1 MDLKEFLKQKEGWK
15 YKPYEDIGGKLTVGA
30 GNTTDIDPDKTYT
43 DLELD
48 QRLDSDIA
56 VATEDYSKL
65 VNSEIRSKLNK
76 NEENM
81 LISLI
86 MNTGGPQFAESNA
99 RKEINAG
106 NKDNFIK
113 EAGGFVHVKGKVIP
127 GLVNRRKEEAEIFKT
142 VPNKS
147 IEDEQMAN
155 SSFEEDSEM
164 FNPTFIKNNKPD
176 IPNFSETLTLLE
188 QSGVSENEINQYKND
203 QIDMLKFSGVSE
215 KETLEYLGVKN
226 PELNPNVVDPIK
238 KHWGTI
244 AKEWAVGEESDI
256 GKYFWERGFGKS
268 TMNLAAQYH
277 SSGDFGIDAAKALSA
292 EPEDTGHIE
301 RWAESIGTISADL
314 LIYLGAGTATS
325 LATKSPYATGFA
337 AGYVNESIK
346 AMYMEALQRDEV
358 GGFKEWWKI
367 YVDHGVKEGI
377 KSGLTLGVAM
387 GLPGTIGAK
396 STIAKYVTQYA
407 AFIGVGSAIEQKMP
421 TKNELINTALVLGT
435 FAGFEG
441 SVKGS
446 KMVLNRVKR
455 TNKSPSEVIGEILI
469 DPKKLED
476 IASVNIKEF
485 RDKVEAKDAI
495 ESFIG
500 PPRPKVET
508 KPTEIIAEQKE
519 VLKSPYNENFEIKF
533 AEGEKGFVLSEIR
546 KDSRNLA
553 ENKENLNKLEEIIN
567 DTLEIESTSKSP
579 NKANIE
585 QQLLNKTAIE
595 IETRRL
601 DGEKVIEP
609 ITEAKP
615 TEIVAQQK
623 ETGKPLVEEVAKE
636 KAVEPVEKILEK
648 VPEKELFERFDKLSE
663 ITSKAEKPQ
672 ETMTPELQAMLKNE
686 GGGSEAF
693 SKARGYTEKEIANYK
708 EYTEIAIELDR
719 RNGPDTAITRELDI
733 QTANKEGKS
742 IVSEELGNKSLT
754 RPEEIITEQPLDTS
768 IKGNVAPEILNIKTS
783 EAINSVIENVGT
795 SSPPPRL
802 NMQEF
807 KSRFITL
814 ALDKLHPIFVAVK
827 EFEKGG
833 GKFKEGYLDPYKTAR
848 IQPGMEGR
856 SMHFIRFGTLDFK
869 TLKNNGKSLIKVLEP
884 IKSLKDMKEA
894 IAYFVSKR
902 ALEKAQ
908 QGKDTGFDLEKAN
921 TVVKELGAKW
931 EPVLKEVVDYQTR
944 IMDYLVDSGIIAREN
959 ANLMLEAN
967 RDYVP
972 FYKVLD
978 STILGAKST
987 FGNAVKNPFK
997 QFKGGKYKIE
1007 DPIQSIYKNTMHH
1020 VVMAERNNSFV
1031 KFIEMVEAL
1040 PEAFPNI
1047 KRNSKIKATNV
1058 EVKEMQEAFDAPI
1071 KAEFAEGITVFRREH
1086 GIVSEKEIAIFRN
1099 GKREVWNVGKDL
1111 AEAFKNTN
1119 GYQAN
1124 MLVKFLSVPSRLLRA
1139 GATLAPDFMI
1149 RNFNRDTVTSAIM
1162 SDRGFIPFVH
1172 STMGFWH
1179 IIKQDKVY
1187 QDWVKSG
1194 GMQSTMISMD
1204 RNYFQKDVAKY
1215 LYGGKVRNQI
1225 SNPIEMLR
1233 IMSELFESTS
1243 RIGNMKLTY
1252 KQLQRQKGSISDRD
1266 IAETGGFEGRDLS
1279 IDFAKIGAKGQAL
1292 NMITSFFN
1300 ARLQGYARL
1309 AKAFKENPGKTSLEI
1324 FKYITAPSILLWAV
1338 NHDDERY
1345 IQLPQWQKDLFWIVI
1360 TPEIGVGDKIIK
1372 DDNDFTIYRIPKPFE
1387 PGLLFGTLPE
1397 RALDWAFNSKGE
1409 EFSKFVKDF
1418 AFSNL
1423 SGLAPIPDFAKPF
1436 LESWSNKS
1444 LFTTLPIIPYGTE
1457 QYAAL
1462 GLPQYQYNEY
1472 TSETSKL
1479 LGKTLSEITGGSV
1492 GSPAR
1497 IDSII
1502 QNWTGTLGRYAI
1514 QIADA
1519 GLKAAGVVDSPEK
1532 PGWTLEDLPV
1542 IKAFL
1547 VRDASGSSEYIQR
1560 FYEKDKKAQ
1569 AIITLKNQLLEEGKG
1584 SNLEEV
1590 MSEVDLRLL
1599 MFEGPSKAMS
1609 VIRDAIRKTY
1619 LNIDMPAQEKRQQI
1633 DGMYQSMI
1641 DIARYTLE
1649 GYKED

>member
-30 GNTTDIDPDKTYT
+30 GNTTNIDPDKTYT
-43 DLELD
+43 NPELD

-56 VATEDYSKL
+56 VAKEDYTKL
-65 VNSEIRSKLNK
+65 VSLETDSKLNENQK
-76 NEENM
+76 NM
-81 LISLI
+81 VQSLL
-86 MNTGGPQFAESNA
+86 MNVGGTQFKDSQAL
-99 RKEINAG
+99 KELNAG
-106 NKDNFIK
+106 NFDNYLK
-113 EAGGFVHVKGKVIP
+113 EASEFRKVKDKVIP

-142 VPNKS
+142 VPDKS

-346 AMYMEALQRDEV
+346 AMYMEALQKDEV

-396 STIAKYVTQYA
+396 STIAKYATQYA

-441 SVKGS
+441 AVKGS

-500 PPRPKVET
+500 PPRPKVE
-508 KPTEIIAEQKE
+508 
-519 VLKSPYNENFEIKF
+519 
-533 AEGEKGFVLSEIR
+533 
-546 KDSRNLA
+546 
-553 ENKENLNKLEEIIN
+553 
-567 DTLEIESTSKSP
+567 
-579 NKANIE
+579 
-585 QQLLNKTAIE
+585 
-595 IETRRL
+595 
-601 DGEKVIEP
+601 P
-609 ITEAKP
+609 ITEVKP

-648 VPEKELFERFDKLSE
+648 VPEKKLLERFDKLSE

-672 ETMTPELQAMLKNE
+672 ETITPELQAMLKNE

-693 SKARGYTEKEIANYK
+693 SKARGYTEKEIADYK
-708 EYTEIAIELDR
+708 EYMSIAIELDR
-719 RNGPDTAITRELDI
+719 RFGKDTAITREFDI

-768 IKGNVAPEILNIKTS
+768 IKGNVAPEILSIKTS

-807 KSRFITL
+807 KSRFITQ
-814 ALDKLHPIFVAVK
+814 ALDKLHPIFVAVR
-827 EFEKGG
+827 EFEKAGG
-833 GKFKEGYLDPYKTAR
+833 GFKEGYLDPYKTAR

-902 ALEKAQ
+902 ALEKAE

-1047 KRNSKIKATNV
+1047 KKSSKIKATNV

-1225 SNPIEMLR
+1225 SNPLEMLR
-1233 IMSELFESTS
+1233 ITSELFETTS

-1279 IDFAKIGAKGQAL
+1279 IDFAKIGTKIQAL

-1309 AKAFKENPGKTSLEI
+1309 AKAFKENPGKTSFEV
-1324 FKYITAPSILLWAV
+1324 FKWITLPSIVLWAV

-1590 MSEVDLRLL
+1590 MSEVNLRLL

-1619 LNIDMPAQEKRQQI
+1619 LNTDMPAQEKRQQI

>member
-1 MDLKEFLKQKEGWK
+1 
-15 YKPYEDIGGKLTVGA
+15 
-30 GNTTDIDPDKTYT
+30 
-43 DLELD
+43 
-48 QRLDSDIA
+48 
-56 VATEDYSKL
+56 
-65 VNSEIRSKLNK
+65 
-76 NEENM
+76 
-81 LISLI
+81 
-86 MNTGGPQFAESNA
+86 
-99 RKEINAG
+99 
-106 NKDNFIK
+106 
-113 EAGGFVHVKGKVIP
+113 
-127 GLVNRRKEEAEIFKT
+127 
-142 VPNKS
+142 
-147 IEDEQMAN
+147 
-155 SSFEEDSEM
+155 
-164 FNPTFIKNNKPD
+164 
-176 IPNFSETLTLLE
+176 
-188 QSGVSENEINQYKND
+188 
-203 QIDMLKFSGVSE
+203 
-215 KETLEYLGVKN
+215 
-226 PELNPNVVDPIK
+226 
-238 KHWGTI
+238 
-244 AKEWAVGEESDI
+244 
-256 GKYFWERGFGKS
+256 
-268 TMNLAAQYH
+268 
-277 SSGDFGIDAAKALSA
+277 
-292 EPEDTGHIE
+292 
-301 RWAESIGTISADL
+301 
-314 LIYLGAGTATS
+314 
-325 LATKSPYATGFA
+325 
-337 AGYVNESIK
+337 
-346 AMYMEALQRDEV
+346 
-358 GGFKEWWKI
+358 
-367 YVDHGVKEGI
+367 
-377 KSGLTLGVAM
+377 
-387 GLPGTIGAK
+387 
-396 STIAKYVTQYA
+396 
-407 AFIGVGSAIEQKMP
+407 
-421 TKNELINTALVLGT
+421 
-435 FAGFEG
+435 
-441 SVKGS
+441 
-446 KMVLNRVKR
+446 
-455 TNKSPSEVIGEILI
+455 
-469 DPKKLED
+469 
-476 IASVNIKEF
+476 
-485 RDKVEAKDAI
+485 
-495 ESFIG
+495 
-500 PPRPKVET
+500 
-508 KPTEIIAEQKE
+508 
-519 VLKSPYNENFEIKF
+519 
-533 AEGEKGFVLSEIR
+533 
-546 KDSRNLA
+546 
-553 ENKENLNKLEEIIN
+553 
-567 DTLEIESTSKSP
+567 
-579 NKANIE
+579 
-585 QQLLNKTAIE
+585 
-595 IETRRL
+595 
-601 DGEKVIEP
+601 
-609 ITEAKP
+609 
-615 TEIVAQQK
+615 
-623 ETGKPLVEEVAKE
+623 
-636 KAVEPVEKILEK
+636 
-648 VPEKELFERFDKLSE
+648 
-663 ITSKAEKPQ
+663 
-672 ETMTPELQAMLKNE
+672 
-686 GGGSEAF
+686 
-693 SKARGYTEKEIANYK
+693 
-708 EYTEIAIELDR
+708 
-719 RNGPDTAITRELDI
+719 
-733 QTANKEGKS
+733 
-742 IVSEELGNKSLT
+742 
-754 RPEEIITEQPLDTS
+754 
-768 IKGNVAPEILNIKTS
+768 
-783 EAINSVIENVGT
+783 
-795 SSPPPRL
+795 
-802 NMQEF
+802 MQEF
-807 KSRFITL
+807 KSRFITQ
-814 ALDKLHPIFVAVK
+814 ALDKLHPIFVAVR
-827 EFEKGG
+827 EFEKAGG
-833 GKFKEGYLDPYKTAR
+833 GFKEGYLDPYKTAR

-902 ALEKAQ
+902 ALEKAE

-1047 KRNSKIKATNV
+1047 KKSSKIKATNV

-1225 SNPIEMLR
+1225 SNPLEMLR
-1233 IMSELFESTS
+1233 ITSELFETTS

-1279 IDFAKIGAKGQAL
+1279 IDFAKIGTKIQAL

-1309 AKAFKENPGKTSLEI
+1309 AKAFKENPGKTSFEV
-1324 FKYITAPSILLWAV
+1324 FKWITLPSIVLWAV

-1547 VRDASGSSEYIQR
+1547 VRDASGSSEYIQK

-1590 MSEVDLRLL
+1590 MSEVNLRLL

-1619 LNIDMPAQEKRQQI
+1619 LNTDMPAQEKRQQI